1 MPVYSISRAS
11 QYTTVSALETKGN
24 QDGVSFNG
32 FDAQGYASNF
42 VVNLLTVC
50 PTANRTWNYF
60 NATLPVPLP
69 PTSASVWY
77 PYSITLTVSGGNPL
91 GNGARPG
98 IAYLNLYDLGGGY
111 LMGSYTSNSLQ
122 YAGTTSITLTTGPS
136 VQATTFNITNSRNTL
151 TVTTTSTT
159 YLAGFVAPTTST
171 SFWNIFARTTNQ
183 TAQNVYYDNSIVYNG
198 TFSTAT
204 VNNSTQSLMGFINYN
219 AAPVKPTNLVITTTT
234 TGIQITCQCNEVQS
248 LSVSSGTTVGDVSQI
263 LFLYSEDNVT
273 YKVLTTETLITRT
286 LVSGTTYQYLASA
299 SGTYTNTITLG
310 RKYYFKVAAIN
321 DLCIQYQAESS
332 TTRVAA
338 GEDSDA
344 SFAQY
349 GRQQFIKIRNV
360 TNTAWVYPLD
370 VNLVPTL
377 TRIRNLGD
385 TQWIYGDVYIRD
397 ASGNWV
403 LN

>member
-1 MPVYSISRAS
+1 MPVYSISRTS
-11 QYTTVSALETKGN
+11 QYTTVAALETKGN

-50 PTANRTWNYF
+50 PTANQTWNYF

-98 IAYLNLYDLGGGY
+98 IAYLNLYDSGGGY
-111 LMGSYTSNSLQ
+111 LMGSYTSNSLA
-122 YAGTTSITLTTGPS
+122 YAGTTSITLTTGPP

-171 SFWNIFARTTNQ
+171 AFWNIFARTTNQ
-183 TAQNVYYDNSIVYNG
+183 TSQNVYYDTSVTYNSA
-198 TFSTAT
+198 FSLAT
-204 VNNSTQSLMGFINYN
+204 VNNATQSLMGFINYN
-219 AAPVKPTNLVITTTT
+219 AAPVQPTSLVITTTT

-248 LSVSSGTTVGDVSQI
+248 LSSGTTVGAVSQI

-273 YKVLTTETLITRT
+273 YKVLTTDTSITRT

-321 DLCIQYQAESS
+321 DLCIQYQAEAAN
-332 TTRVAA
+332 RVAA
-338 GEDSDA
+338 GEATTS
-344 SFAQY
+344 SYAQY
-349 GRQQFIKIRNV
+349 GRQQFIKIRNE
-360 TNTAWVYPLD
+360 TNTAWVYPVD

-377 TRIRNLGD
+377 TRIRNLAD

>member
-1 MPVYSISRAS
+1 MPVYSISRTT
-11 QYTTVSALETKGN
+11 QYTTVAALETKGN
-24 QDGVSFNG
+24 QDGITFNG

-42 VVNLLTVC
+42 VVTLLTVC

-60 NATLPVPLP
+60 NATS
-69 PTSASVWY
+69 PTAESVWY

-98 IAYLNLYDLGGGY
+98 IAYLNLYDSGGGY
-111 LMGSYTSNSLQ
+111 LMGSYTSNSLA
-122 YAGTTSITLTTGPS
+122 YAGTTSITVTTGPP

-159 YLAGFVAPTTST
+159 YLAGFVSPTTST
-171 SFWNIFARTTNQ
+171 SFWNIFARTTGQ
-183 TAQNVYYDNSIVYNG
+183 TSQNVYYDASVTYNS

-204 VNNSTQSLMGFINYN
+204 VNNTTQSMMGFINYN
-219 AAPVKPTNLVITTTT
+219 AAPVQPTSLVITTTT

-248 LSVSSGTTVGDVSQI
+248 LSSGTTVGAVSQI

-273 YKVLTTETLITRT
+273 YKVLTTDTSITRT

-321 DLCIQYQAESS
+321 DLCIQYQAEAP

-338 GEDSDA
+338 GEDSAA

-349 GRQQFIKIRNV
+349 GRQQFIKIRNQ
-360 TNTAWVYPLD
+360 TNTAWVYPVD

-377 TRIRNLGD
+377 TRIRNLAD

>member
-1 MPVYSISRAS
+1 MPVYSISRTS
-11 QYTTVSALETKGN
+11 QYTTVAALETKGN

-50 PTANRTWNYF
+50 PTANQTWNYF

-98 IAYLNLYDLGGGY
+98 IAYLNLYDSGGGY

-136 VQATTFNITNSRNTL
+136 VQATTFNITNSRETL
-151 TVTTTSTT
+151 TVTNTSTT
-159 YLAGFVAPTTST
+159 YLAGFVSPTTGT

-183 TAQNVYYDNSIVYNG
+183 TNQNVYYDSSVTYNS

-204 VNNSTQSLMGFINYN
+204 IQNPPSQSMMGFINYN
-219 AAPVKPTNLVITTTT
+219 AAPVKPTVTQVITTT
-234 TGIQITCQCNEVQS
+234 TGIQVTCQCNETQS
-248 LSVSSGTTVGDVSQI
+248 LSSGTTVGAVSQI
-263 LFLYSEDNVT
+263 LFLFSEDDIT
-273 YKVLTTETLITRT
+273 YKVLTADTSITRT
-286 LVSGTTYQYLASA
+286 FLTVATYSYVANT
-299 SGTYTNTITLG
+299 SGTYTNKIKIG
-310 RKYYFKVAAIN
+310 KKYYFKVAAIN
-321 DLCIQYQAESS
+321 DLCIQYQAEAS

-338 GEDSDA
+338 GEA
-344 SFAQY
+344 STSTYIQY
-349 GRQQFIKIRNV
+349 GHAQFIKIRNQ
-360 TNTAWVYPLD
+360 TNTAWVYPINATTLQPTFAYIKNSTNTM
-370 VNLVPTL
+370 VNGE
-377 TRIRNLGD
+377 IN
-385 TQWIYGDVYIRD
+385 IKD
-397 ASGNWV
+397 ASGNWI

>member
-1 MPVYSISRAS
+1 MPVYSISRTN
-11 QYTTVSALETKGN
+11 QYTTVPLLETKTN

-42 VVNLLTVC
+42 VVTLLTVC

-60 NATLPVPLP
+60 NAAS
-69 PTSASVWY
+69 PTAESVWY

-91 GNGARPG
+91 GNGERPG
-98 IAYLNLYDLGGGY
+98 IAYLNLYTSAGGY
-111 LMGSYTSNSLQ
+111 LMGSYTSNSLAD
-122 YAGTTSITLTTGPS
+122 AGPTSITLTTGPP
-136 VQATTFNITNSRNTL
+136 VQATTFNITNLRNTL
-151 TVTTTSTT
+151 TITANTT

-183 TAQNVYYDNSIVYNG
+183 TAQNIYYDNSIVYNG

-234 TGIQITCQCNEVQS
+234 TGIQITCQCDEVQS
-248 LSVSSGTTVGDVSQI
+248 LSSGTTVGAVSQI
-263 LFLYSEDNVT
+263 LFLYSENNVT
-273 YKVLTTETLITRT
+273 YKVLTTDTSITRT
-286 LVSGTTYQYLASA
+286 LVSGLTTYQYVTDA

-321 DLCIQYQAESS
+321 DLCIRYQAESS
-332 TTRVAA
+332 STRVAA
-338 GEDSDA
+338 GEASDA